1 MGRGRKKTVSFFF
14 LFSAPAL
21 LAIRG
26 SPLTARSFARRSFD
40 RSKNA
45 RKRKRLLAVYWKTYL
60 HTRRQKQ
67 FKILLPRG
75 GMSPNVKRQPRGLGK
90 RSQESVQA
98 SDLIDSNMAPVAEQ
112 KKEKDTA
119 TDKKEETKSKDET
132 KKEEEKE
139 MVNASFLVTC
149 HRFCRY
155 FRENEEIQIIP
166 WLINFLALCQRQ
178 LFKNGSFMIFAEWGR
193 QTIARGVNNACGKIV
208 GKSLSD
214 TEFLNFKNLSLMF
227 HWLWLPHVT
236 CAVPKKRRI

>member
-1 MGRGRKKTVSFFF
+1 MQIRERNEEGMGRGRKKTVSFFF

-166 WLINFLALCQRQ
+166 
-178 LFKNGSFMIFAEWGR
+178 
-193 QTIARGVNNACGKIV
+193 
-208 GKSLSD
+208 
-214 TEFLNFKNLSLMF
+214 
-227 HWLWLPHVT
+227 
-236 CAVPKKRRI
+236 